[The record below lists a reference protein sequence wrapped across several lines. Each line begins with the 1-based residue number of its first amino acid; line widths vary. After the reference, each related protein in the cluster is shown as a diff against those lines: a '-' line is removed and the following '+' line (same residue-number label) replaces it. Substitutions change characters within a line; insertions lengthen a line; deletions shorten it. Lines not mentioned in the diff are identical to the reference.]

1 MPFAVDHLSEV
12 LTLNS
17 DNRAEL
23 DELGWNDRF
32 ASAFDELADKD
43 VQPGRLAADYSTQFL
58 VQLVGAAPLATLSS
72 ALRGARLVAVGDWVA
87 VRKTAQATEIRA
99 VLRRQSAI
107 TREAPG
113 RSSRTPGTSP
123 AAT

>member
-32 ASAFDELADKD
+32 ASAFDEVSPIDRAEAR
-43 VQPGRLAADYSTQFL
+43 PWG
-58 VQLVGAAPLATLSS
+58 GATVVEH
-72 ALRGARLVAVGDWVA
+72 G
-87 VRKTAQATEIRA
+87 
-99 VLRRQSAI
+99 
-107 TREAPG
+107 
-113 RSSRTPGTSP
+113 
-123 AAT
+123 